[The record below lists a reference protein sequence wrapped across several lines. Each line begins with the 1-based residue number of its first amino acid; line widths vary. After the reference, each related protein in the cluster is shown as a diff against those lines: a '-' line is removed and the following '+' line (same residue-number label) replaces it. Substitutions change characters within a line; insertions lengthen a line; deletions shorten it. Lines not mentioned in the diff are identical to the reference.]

1 MNQGL
6 SFINL
11 VTYSFVSTLRTPQ
24 PPEKPDRMF
33 ARSKRNLTWFEV
45 GPTSLPPLPALH
57 KATMSVHAAF
67 GRPSALPLP
76 RSSALSSSAP
86 SVATK
91 GLPNRHHVAGGPSDP
106 RQRRAGSSTPPNTI
120 IAQQA
125 LLPSTNA
132 ATDSAAPLPAPVSV
146 QNRLKRPFSCAN
158 NQQPPSRKMCQLQRP
173 RRMQTQPGK
182 SVILE
187 GLAGKAAL
195 QVTPC
200 HQPLLL
206 RPRPRPAGK
215 ILPKL
220 QPHQKCPRC
229 AKPAPTPHIQRL
241 ITTGLRRALAKRSAG
256 Q

>member
-91 GLPNRHHVAGGPSDP
+91 GLPNRHHVGPSDP

-125 LLPSTNA
+125 LLLSTNA
-132 ATDSAAPLPAPVSV
+132 ATDSAA
-146 QNRLKRPFSCAN
+146 
-158 NQQPPSRKMCQLQRP
+158 
-173 RRMQTQPGK
+173 TQYNH
-182 SVILE
+182 S
-187 GLAGKAAL
+187 
-195 QVTPC
+195 
-200 HQPLLL
+200 
-206 RPRPRPAGK
+206 
-215 ILPKL
+215 
-220 QPHQKCPRC
+220 
-229 AKPAPTPHIQRL
+229 
-241 ITTGLRRALAKRSAG
+241 TTGL
-256 Q
+256 